1 MKSINVNIMPTV
13 LNIFLKNVEL
23 FSPQEQLI
31 EVNNLIHIL

>member
-1 MKSINVNIMPTV
+1 MKSVNVNIMPTV
-13 LNIFLKNVEL
+13 LNIFKKNIEL